1 MEEKFKKY
9 WECVSL
15 IFSLATI
22 MDYRI
27 KLFKV
32 KVLLNNISSNLN
44 LDIVIA
50 NDINMLYFA
59 H

>member
-1 MEEKFKKY
+1 
-9 WECVSL
+9 
-15 IFSLATI
+15 